1 MAAVDAIHHNTDTQI
16 ERSRLRAP
24 YWQFPEIE
32 RGRGKKK
39 DSCSLTFGKR
49 KRATDCKGGG
59 EFASTSCRTCTTHAV
74 CFDLFPQAPL
84 LSTTVLC
91 CARHYYFFA
100 SFFSSKSCFKFR
112 DLSLFL
118 LQLTRS
124 ISSSADANGVA
135 VVSGGGGGGAGSPYH
150 HHRSSSGA
158 INGLGLGLG
167 SARPNLNKELMQKLR
182 SMTET
187 IKMLGEE
194 NAELRKRQG
203 DAADVDPKR
212 KGRARSFP

>member
-1 MAAVDAIHHNTDTQI
+1 MWKI
-16 ERSRLRAP
+16 
-24 YWQFPEIE
+24 
-32 RGRGKKK
+32 
-39 DSCSLTFGKR
+39 SCPV
-49 KRATDCKGGG
+49 
-59 EFASTSCRTCTTHAV
+59 TT
-74 CFDLFPQAPL
+74 
-84 LSTTVLC
+84 
-91 CARHYYFFA
+91 
-100 SFFSSKSCFKFR
+100 
-112 DLSLFL
+112 DLSVFSP

-124 ISSSADANGVA
+124 ISSSVDANGVA
-135 VVSGGGGGGAGSPYH
+135 VVSGGGGAGSPYH

-212 KGRARSFP
+212 KGETHAFPLVF

>member
-1 MAAVDAIHHNTDTQI
+1 MWKI
-16 ERSRLRAP
+16 
-24 YWQFPEIE
+24 
-32 RGRGKKK
+32 
-39 DSCSLTFGKR
+39 SCPV
-49 KRATDCKGGG
+49 
-59 EFASTSCRTCTTHAV
+59 TT
-74 CFDLFPQAPL
+74 
-84 LSTTVLC
+84 
-91 CARHYYFFA
+91 
-100 SFFSSKSCFKFR
+100 
-112 DLSLFL
+112 DLSVFSP

-124 ISSSADANGVA
+124 ISSSVDANGVA
-135 VVSGGGGGGAGSPYH
+135 VVSGGGGGGGAGSPYH

-212 KGRARSFP
+212 KGETYAFPPMFLIGFFF